1 MGGFEAWFST
11 KAFRA
16 QAETAWEAAMDRMR
30 GLTSTTAGQSTSR
43 ASRNLASKK
52 LIVMCGPSG
61 AGKSSLVKKLMKEY
75 PSQYGFSVSHTTRA
89 PRPGEKDGVDYHY
102 VAKEVME
109 AKIQASE
116 MLEYAHVHSNI
127 YGTSIEAVEQVM
139 RERRCILDIDV
150 QGVDSVKRTH
160 MNSRTCYI
168 FVAPPDLDALEKRL
182 RSRGTETEEKIQTRL
197 RNARTEMEYKDKP
210 KFWDAVL
217 VNDDLERAYA
227 ELKSLLQPKEESRA
241 TTAAASAAA
250 AGRQRLAARTGL
262 IAARLLTLLVGPAA
276 GNFVIFTSPTDKAVR
291 YVKTTA
297 SQQNAVRDLITDGL
311 QNPHG
316 ISLDAKTSQLYVT
329 DTGAQ
334 KVWQY
339 DLSQSGADELVVANP
354 LEAARN
360 IEAYWSAVD
369 ARNRTMYLTER
380 TGNFICKVDLENRDG
395 SCRVAYQGVTTAN
408 PIGLE
413 SMQWPAGIDV
423 DGYQLFF
430 GNGQNALAT
439 GSIMSA
445 PLKVPTA
452 PSLTKLPNQAITDV
466 VQGVCTTASNVFYT
480 DGASNLFAMKKWGG
494 TPLAVSTALKNGMGC
509 TYDGDGAVYIV
520 DKENLWKI
528 PANMKTVREIYN
540 LEKVVEA
547 PGAVDVVV
555 FAPTE

>member
-197 RNARTEMEYKDKP
+197 RNARTEMEYDC
-210 KFWDAVL
+210 FSS
-217 VNDDLERAYA
+217 
-227 ELKSLLQPKEESRA
+227 SL
-241 TTAAASAAA
+241 
-250 AGRQRLAARTGL
+250 
-262 IAARLLTLLVGPAA
+262 
-276 GNFVIFTSPTDKAVR
+276 
-291 YVKTTA
+291 
-297 SQQNAVRDLITDGL
+297 
-311 QNPHG
+311 
-316 ISLDAKTSQLYVT
+316 
-329 DTGAQ
+329 
-334 KVWQY
+334 W
-339 DLSQSGADELVVANP
+339 
-354 LEAARN
+354 
-360 IEAYWSAVD
+360 
-369 ARNRTMYLTER
+369 
-380 TGNFICKVDLENRDG
+380 
-395 SCRVAYQGVTTAN
+395 
-408 PIGLE
+408 
-413 SMQWPAGIDV
+413 
-423 DGYQLFF
+423 
-430 GNGQNALAT
+430 
-439 GSIMSA
+439 
-445 PLKVPTA
+445 
-452 PSLTKLPNQAITDV
+452 
-466 VQGVCTTASNVFYT
+466 
-480 DGASNLFAMKKWGG
+480 
-494 TPLAVSTALKNGMGC
+494 
-509 TYDGDGAVYIV
+509 
-520 DKENLWKI
+520 
-528 PANMKTVREIYN
+528 
-540 LEKVVEA
+540 
-547 PGAVDVVV
+547 
-555 FAPTE
+555 